1 MRYLVV
7 AGVDAR
13 EAGDSSTSGRGWGG
27 CQLVLTELYD
37 LCARIA

>member
-1 MRYLVV
+1 MRCLVV
-7 AGVDAR
+7 AGVDVR
-13 EAGDSSTSGRGWGG
+13 EVVTLPPVAGMGG